1 MVTIWYDDRTTT
13 TMKIGILTQPLHT
26 NYGGLLQNYALQQ
39 VLKGMGYEVETIDYG
54 EKTVSNIHKLLYD
67 IKINLLH
74 FVFPSRYKKIRYFP
88 NKNEISIIRKNTD
101 YFINK
106 YISRTKVLHSSKE
119 FENITNANKYDIY
132 VVGSD
137 QCWRPIYNGPFL
149 LEMFLGFAEYKT
161 NIKRIAYAA
170 SFGTDDWEFSPEMT
184 IKCSALAKKFDMI
197 TVREA
202 SGIDLCKKHL
212 GVDATHVL
220 DPTMLLNKEDYIK
233 LVENEN
239 EPQSLGNLFYYIL
252 DPSNEKKALI
262 DEVAEKNGLTPFTA
276 MPKYQA
282 VSRTKED
289 VKKRIEDCLFPT
301 VTSWLR
307 AFMDAEM
314 VIVDSFH
321 GAVFSIIFNKPF
333 WVIANAGRGN
343 ARFESLLR
351 LYGLEN
357 RMIAPGDAV
366 LWNKAIDWE
375 RVNEIRQKEKNR
387 CIGLLNNV
395 LK

>member
-1 MVTIWYDDRTTT
+1 
-13 TMKIGILTQPLHT
+13 MKIGILTQPLHN

-39 VLKGMGYEVETIDYG
+39 VLKGMGHDVETIDHSY
-54 EKTVSNIHKLLYD
+54 EEVSYIRRILSNIKTVLKC
-67 IKINLLH
+67 
-74 FVFPSRYKKIRYFP
+74 FFFPSHYKNARYSP
-88 NKNEISIIRKNTD
+88 NSKEIAIIRRNTD

-106 YISRTKVLHSSKE
+106 HISHTKVLYTSKE
-119 FENITNANKYDIY
+119 FDDIAKSNKYDAY

-137 QCWRPIYNGPFL
+137 QCWRPRYNGSFL
-149 LEMFLGFAEYKT
+149 SEMFLRFAENQSVK
-161 NIKRIAYAA
+161 KRIAYAA
-170 SFGTDDWEFSPEMT
+170 SFGTDEWEFTLERT
-184 IKCSALAKKFDMI
+184 IQCAALIKKFDLI

-252 DPSNEKKALI
+252 DPSNEKTALI

-282 VSRTKED
+282 ESRTKED
-289 VKKRIEDCLFPT
+289 VKKRIEDCIFPS

-321 GAVFSIIFNKPF
+321 GAVFAIIFNKPF
-333 WVIANAGRGN
+333 WVIANAERGN
-343 ARFESLLR
+343 ARFESLL
-351 LYGLEN
+351 GMFKLED
-357 RMIAPGDAV
+357 RMIISKDDV
-366 LWNKAIDWE
+366 DYNSKIDWAK
-375 RVNEIRQKEKNR
+375 VNEIREREKDKSLK
-387 CIGLLNNV
+387 CLEV
-395 LK
+395 LSK